1 MSTRP
6 QPPIPPEGEGLPVA
20 PGHPIPPIDIRAVFT
35 ALDLYRSLGRLEK
48 ATEVLE
54 AKVARQEHDL
64 NGLGKV
70 AHTASMLGKIAVVVT
85 APVAAT
91 IIYAVLVFIY
101 HAVERLLK

>member
-6 QPPIPPEGEGLPVA
+6 QSPIPSEGEGQPLA
-20 PGHPIPPIDIRAVFT
+20 PGHAIPPIDIRAVFT

-54 AKVARQEHDL
+54 AKVARQEQDL

-70 AHTASMLGKIAVVVT
+70 AHGAKLFGNIALVLIGSG
-85 APVAAT
+85 VALVIA
-91 IIYAVLVFIY
+91 ILSFLSHHLVF
-101 HAVERLLK
+101 K